1 MLSNK
6 GSQSKL
12 VGTEKFWRGHYEA
25 QKLSQLSRKAYC
37 KQNGISYS
45 QFSYWAGKWNQNHV
59 GKLIPVGVKGKINSK
74 SEETLCTLE
83 LKNGHCLKIHNSKV
97 LDIILERYR

>member
-12 VGTEKFWRGHYEA
+12 VGAEKFWRGHYEA

-45 QFSYWAGKWNQNHV
+45 QFSYWAGKWNQNYV

-74 SEETLCTLE
+74 WRCCIIQLITKFLAV
-83 LKNGHCLKIHNSKV
+83 NSKV
-97 LDIILERYR
+97 MQ